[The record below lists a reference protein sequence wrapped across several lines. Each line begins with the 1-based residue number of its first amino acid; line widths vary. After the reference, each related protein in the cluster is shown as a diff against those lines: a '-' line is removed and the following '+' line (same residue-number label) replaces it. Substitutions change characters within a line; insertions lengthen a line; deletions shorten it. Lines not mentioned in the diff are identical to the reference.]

1 MFRYIKRK
9 HLIDVTEVFR
19 FVDREKKY
27 RIIKLAFYLF
37 IFIIVVVRFVF
48 DPVLTNYKQ
57 VFCLSFTM
65 LDFLL
70 MECHPSDSA

>member
-19 FVDREKKY
+19 FLDVEKKY

-37 IFIIVVVRFVF
+37 IFIIVVVRSVF

-57 VFCLSFTM
+57 VSMLKFLPCLIFC
-65 LDFLL
+65 
-70 MECHPSDSA
+70 